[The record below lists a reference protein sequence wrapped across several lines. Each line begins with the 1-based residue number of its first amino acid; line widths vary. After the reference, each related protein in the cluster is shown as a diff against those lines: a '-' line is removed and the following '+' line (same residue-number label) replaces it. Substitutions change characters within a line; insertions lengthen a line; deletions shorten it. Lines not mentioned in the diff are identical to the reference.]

1 MSARRFVAGTISL
14 GLMSLGAGMVYSQ
27 DFPTKPIRIL
37 TGSPGGS
44 ADVTSRAIG
53 EVLTKRFDQTIVVEN
68 RPVTAADV
76 VAKAQPD
83 AYTLILDGG
92 SFWLAPLMQAT
103 PYDVIKDFAPV
114 SQAITSIYILAVH
127 PSVPAT
133 TVKELIALAKAK
145 PGSINYGTSGVG
157 AAPHLGTELFNSMAG
172 IKMVHVPYKGSAQVI
187 TSLVGGSEIQV
198 AFIAGTLSLP
208 HVSAG
213 RLRAIGLANRTPSP
227 LAPGIPLITES
238 GVPGFE
244 FIQLLAI
251 FAPAKTP
258 AARINLLS
266 QEIRR
271 ALETK
276 EVKDRL
282 LTIGLEA
289 KGSTP
294 QEFAALLKSEIAKW
308 GKLVKDLDIKG

>member
-1 MSARRFVAGTISL
+1 
-14 GLMSLGAGMVYSQ
+14 
-27 DFPTKPIRIL
+27 
-37 TGSPGGS
+37 
-44 ADVTSRAIG
+44 
-53 EVLTKRFDQTIVVEN
+53 
-68 RPVTAADV
+68 
-76 VAKAQPD
+76 
-83 AYTLILDGG
+83 
-92 SFWLAPLMQAT
+92 
-103 PYDVIKDFAPV
+103 
-114 SQAITSIYILAVH
+114 
-127 PSVPAT
+127 
-133 TVKELIALAKAK
+133 
-145 PGSINYGTSGVG
+145 
-157 AAPHLGTELFNSMAG
+157 
-172 IKMVHVPYKGSAQVI
+172 
-187 TSLVGGSEIQV
+187 LVGGQEVQL

-213 RLRAIGLANRTPSP
+213 RLRAIGLANKTPSP

-258 AARINLLS
+258 VARINLLS